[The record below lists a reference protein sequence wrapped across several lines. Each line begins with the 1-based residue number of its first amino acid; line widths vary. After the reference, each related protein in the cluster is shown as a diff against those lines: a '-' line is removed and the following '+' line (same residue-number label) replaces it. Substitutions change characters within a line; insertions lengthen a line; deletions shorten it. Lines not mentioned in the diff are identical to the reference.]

1 MTVNLTTFEPKRSK
15 QQACNAK
22 AQKGVDRELELE
34 LEETI
39 KCAEKQRQWASR
51 RELMD

>member
-1 MTVNLTTFEPKRSK
+1 MVTTFEPKQDK

-22 AQKGVDRELELE
+22 AQKGLDRELELE
-34 LEETI
+34 LENEK
-39 KCAEKQRQWASR
+39 KCAKKWRQWASR